1 MKYDQKYKYS
11 SHYYKLKMSSKDS
24 KNNNIG
30 SSQYS

>member
-1 MKYDQKYKYS
+1 MKHDQNYKFNSPYC
-11 SHYYKLKMSSKDS
+11 KLKMSSKDS